1 MGEPLTWY
9 MYSTWNNR
17 FTEFIRNPKKKK
29 VSAVKHTEKYL
40 TDNNDN
46 NGNVFVKEAKNLL
59 GRFLQRGTLS
69 SSEIDDHDLIAT
81 VHLRALGIVKSQDNY
96 FEFTSNIIFDLLS
109 SSYYPF

>member
-1 MGEPLTWY
+1 MLVMRKPLTLVHGIIV
-9 MYSTWNNR
+9 S
-17 FTEFIRNPKKKK
+17 RNLFGTLQKKKI
-29 VSAVKHTEKYL
+29 SAVKHTEKYL

-96 FEFTSNIIFDLLS
+96 FEFTSNIIFDLL
-109 SSYYPF
+109 